1 VVYRKAWEVQYQRD
15 RARGQTRYV
24 DAEPTRSRLAELTA
38 AHVPLRALGRACGL
52 SDTGVKA
59 ILAGTRSQ
67 VQHETANRV
76 ARVCLRDIYSEQATG
91 HVPKIGAV
99 RRVHALMAMG
109 WSHQQLEAA
118 GVPNTARLLSGTGH
132 LVTVERW
139 RDVCEVFDRLSM
151 TPGPSP
157 ETRGW
162 ARARG
167 YAPPLAWDDDSIDD
181 PTARPHGELS
191 MGRGA
196 DVIDMVAVRRTLEG
210 DPQRPNLTA
219 REQALTLGALAARG
233 VSDPQLADRLGVS
246 DRTILRWRHRDGTL
260 TRRPSTPATDVQWS
274 AAVGATKVRPTREAS
289 RFLPSAAGAS
299 RSLAR

>member
-1 VVYRKAWEVQYQRD
+1 
-15 RARGQTRYV
+15 
-24 DAEPTRSRLAELTA
+24 
-38 AHVPLRALGRACGL
+38 
-52 SDTGVKA
+52 
-59 ILAGTRSQ
+59 
-67 VQHETANRV
+67 
-76 ARVCLRDIYSEQATG
+76 
-91 HVPKIGAV
+91 
-99 RRVHALMAMG
+99 
-109 WSHQQLEAA
+109 
-118 GVPNTARLLSGTGH
+118 
-132 LVTVERW
+132 
-139 RDVCEVFDRLSM
+139 
-151 TPGPSP
+151 
-157 ETRGW
+157 
-162 ARARG
+162 
-167 YAPPLAWDDDSIDD
+167 
-181 PTARPHGELS
+181 